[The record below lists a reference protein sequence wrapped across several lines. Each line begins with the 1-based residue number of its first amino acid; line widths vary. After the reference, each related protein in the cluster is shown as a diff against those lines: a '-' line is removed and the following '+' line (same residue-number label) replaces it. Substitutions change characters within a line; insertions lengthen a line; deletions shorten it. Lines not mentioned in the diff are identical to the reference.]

1 MAADMLAAYYGK
13 DNDSAALFDGL
24 EISHSETFSTHL
36 NKYNVFK
43 INMQEFLSM
52 TQNVDEMLKELKY
65 KYPEYVDSDNLVFA
79 MQNILDLQKE
89 K

>member
-24 EISHSETFSTHL
+24 EISHSETISTHL